1 MTEKEYNQCVSSYAD
16 NVYRFIL
23 KNLGHKEDAQDVVQT
38 AFEKLW
44 INRLQID
51 NERSKSY
58 LFTVAYHQM
67 IDHIRKQKR
76 ITLKDEFKAEARV
89 IDKQEYS
96 VKKILDEAL
105 DKLSETQRSLVL
117 LKDYEGYN
125 YHEIGT
131 ITGLSESQVKV
142 YLHRARLQLKTYLV
156 KKENVI

>member
-1 MTEKEYNQCVSSYAD
+1 MTEKEYNKCVNDYAD

-23 KNLGHKEDAQDVVQT
+23 KNLGHKEDAQDVVQSS
-38 AFEKLW
+38 FEKLW
-44 INRLQID
+44 INRQQID
-51 NERSKSY
+51 NTRSKSY

-76 ITLKDEFKAEARV
+76 ITLKDEFKAEVSV

-105 DKLSETQRSLVL
+105 HKLNETQRSLVL

-125 YHEIGT
+125 YQEIGT

-156 KKENVI
+156 SRENVI